1 VYSGPPSDQLD
12 HAIVIAG
19 YGTHKD
25 KTKFW
30 LVKNSWGI
38 KFGDKEGLC
47 ESEAGR

>member
-30 LVKNSWGI
+30 LVKNS
-38 KFGDKEGLC
+38 
-47 ESEAGR
+47 